1 MTRDTFL
8 KRITVASDDG
18 DVYCH
23 GGNVGISKRVD
34 DLDAKTTT
42 LTPPK
47 CTPPGGDKL
56 RFDGT

>member
-1 MTRDTFL
+1 MFL